1 MRFLF
6 FILLF
11 CFSLNTIAKPK
22 MDQLELQEDLQRFFG
37 RFTERVVQVY
47 YDPGMRR
54 TVKQG
59 ENSLREYLL
68 YESEAL
74 KIATGPFPE
83 LNLIDMLV
91 FIKLNKVVV
100 RDYWIPKFYGKPGN
114 KLWKA
119 FKTSEED
126 IEEVAKKL
134 LTDKEIQQIDQ
145 LVRQWFKNNPG
156 QFRVEKIRFGDFSS
170 LASEIARSQ
179 RGGWFSGFSVSNILV
194 DTKSAVQAVDQMV
207 LVANRAIF
215 LAQHLPG
222 LIRLQA
228 RLGTNEVIDDV
239 NLRMAK
245 SKHVMGELGEAKPLV
260 NDISGLIF
268 QMNELVQNSEK
279 LSASMRKTVPGGI
292 NWSDD
297 IKELHGTVNTLNSM
311 LTQVNSSTPESARV
325 LTAIKN
331 EFRSSVWFIAL
342 VMILVCLCF
351 SIFWWG
357 GAYIVKKRGK
367 F

>member
-1 MRFLF
+1 
-6 FILLF
+6 
-11 CFSLNTIAKPK
+11 
-22 MDQLELQEDLQRFFG
+22 MDQLELQEDIQRFFS

-47 YDPGMRR
+47 YDPGMSR
-54 TVKQG
+54 TIKQG

-83 LNLIDMLV
+83 LNLLDMLV

-100 RDYWIPKFYGKPGN
+100 RDYWIPKVYGKPGN

-119 FKTSEED
+119 FKNSEED
-126 IEEVAKKL
+126 IEGVAKKL
-134 LTDKEIQQIDQ
+134 LTDKELQQIDQ

-156 QFRVEKIRFGDFSS
+156 QFRVEKIRFGDFSAF
-170 LASEIARSQ
+170 ASEIARNE
-179 RGGWFSGFSVSNILV
+179 RGGWFGGFSISSISNMLV
-194 DTKSAVQAVDQMV
+194 DTKSAVKAADQMV

-245 SKHVMGELGEAKPLV
+245 SKNVIGELHETRPLV
-260 NDISGLIF
+260 HDLSGLMS

-279 LSASMRKTVPGGI
+279 LTASMRKTVPGGI

-297 IKELHGTVNTLNSM
+297 IKELHGMVNTLNTM
-311 LTQVNSSTPESARV
+311 LTQVNNSAPESERV
-325 LTAIKN
+325 LIAIKN
-331 EFRSSVWFIAL
+331 EFRSSVWFVAL
-342 VMILVCLCF
+342 VLILVCLCF
-351 SIFWWG
+351 SIFWWS